1 MGKRKK
7 RSLVANTPCAKRSR
21 VVAKRGILPNLSDF
35 TLPGFHYLGPGGRST
50 NGPPVNIVDAIA
62 KQHDEAYDLA
72 IDEFKDTHNVKR
84 IAEEIKKADEKFL
97 EDMRK
102 TRAMTAKEA
111 LGKAVG
117 LAGIGIKSVVENSLG
132 VTLYPNFDKIKTEE
146 EGEKCSFKVRAGD
159 DFN

>member
-7 RSLVANTPCAKRSR
+7 RSLAASTPCAKRSR
-21 VVAKRGILPNLSDF
+21 VEEKKGILPNITDF
-35 TLPGFHYLGPGGRST
+35 TLPGFRYLGPGGKST
-50 NGPPVNIVDAIA
+50 NGPPTNIVDAIA
-62 KQHDEAYDLA
+62 KQHDEAYDHV

-84 IAEEIKKADEKFL
+84 SVEEIKKADERFL
-97 EDMRK
+97 DDMRK

-132 VTLYPNFDKIKTEE
+132 FTLYPNFEKIKSEE
-146 EGEKCSFKVRAGD
+146 EATKCTFKVRAGD